1 MGLFHS
7 TLDLGF
13 FPLPTP
19 TSYPPLPLPLSHRYP
34 YLLPSPTSSYQP
46 TPTYHLP
53 LQPTYLPHL
62 PSYPSIPLPPTYP
75 YLPTPTYPSTHTS
88 YLPTY
93 PFLLPT
99 PTLLTNFL
107 LFCLIPL
114 TTSTFHCLNLLWP
127 FVFQLSAH
135 VPLTTEALFWSH
147 DLSSSSSSPF
157 LTFSINLVISLHCIF
172 STTTFMIYSPIFI
185 ISPLC
190 FGMGNSKGDGK
201 PLNPPRPCVDFKH
214 KSCLV
219 HSPGLLIH
227 W

>member
-1 MGLFHS
+1 MSWFGIRLFHS
-7 TLDLGF
+7 TPDLGF
-13 FPLPTP
+13 SPCPPLPPTHRYPYLLPTATP
-19 TSYPPLPLPLSHRYP
+19 TSFPPLPLPLSHRYP

-114 TTSTFHCLNLLWP
+114 TTSTFHCLNLL
-127 FVFQLSAH
+127 
-135 VPLTTEALFWSH
+135 
-147 DLSSSSSSPF
+147 
-157 LTFSINLVISLHCIF
+157 
-172 STTTFMIYSPIFI
+172 
-185 ISPLC
+185 
-190 FGMGNSKGDGK
+190 
-201 PLNPPRPCVDFKH
+201 
-214 KSCLV
+214 
-219 HSPGLLIH
+219 
-227 W
+227 